1 MHRSRL
7 IPPCAKLRPVRI
19 AVVIPVRNEEDHV
32 AAAVASARATELD
45 GVEVLVV
52 DGGSV
57 DSTCERA
64 RAAGARVIA
73 SEPGRAR
80 QLQAGA
86 GATEADAI
94 LFLHAD
100 TRLPERYAESI
111 RRALADP
118 EMVGGAF
125 AFRFAE
131 SGLRL
136 RIVEWGVRMRLAL
149 ADLPYGDQGIFVRR
163 AALTAVGGVPQVPI
177 MEDLDL
183 VRALQQRGRLAL
195 LPDPATTS
203 ARRYLER
210 GIARSV
216 LRNALALVARA
227 LGVERARIAAWY
239 RQ

>member
-1 MHRSRL
+1 M
-7 IPPCAKLRPVRI
+7 
-19 AVVIPVRNEEDHV
+19 IPVRNEEDHI
-32 AAAVASARATELD
+32 AEAVASARSAASN
-45 GVEVLVV
+45 GVEVIVV

-64 RAAGARVIA
+64 RAAGAEVIA

-80 QLQAGA
+80 QLQAGVT
-86 GATEADAI
+86 ATDADAV

-118 EMVGGAF
+118 EVVGGAF

-131 SGLRL
+131 RGAGLRL
-136 RIVEWGVRMRLAL
+136 VEWGVRMRLRL
-149 ADLPYGDQGIFVRR
+149 AKLPYGDQGLFARR
-163 AALTAVGGVPQVPI
+163 ATLQTVGGVPQVPI

-183 VRALQQRGRLAL
+183 VRALQAAGRFAL
-195 LPDPATTS
+195 LDDTATTS
-203 ARRYLER
+203 ARRYMR
-210 GIARSV
+210 DGVARSV
-216 LRNALALVARA
+216 VRNALALVGRA
-227 LGVERARIAAWY
+227 IGIDRAKIAAWY